1 MNLSNL
7 SFTVIKL
14 STTKYNIQLTYKIT
28 ILLLIDYFENHNI
41 PLKSITNQR
50 VPLRQFKKTCLTTT
64 SVKYTLKWFSKRPLI
79 FTIIVLYLPQNK
91 ENESK
96 R

>member
-41 PLKSITNQR
+41 PLKSITNPR
-50 VPLRQFKKTCLTTT
+50 VPLRQLKKNLFNDNFGKIHFKMIFKE
-64 SVKYTLKWFSKRPLI
+64 TLNFHNYRFIFASKQR
-79 FTIIVLYLPQNK
+79 K
-91 ENESK
+91 
-96 R
+96 